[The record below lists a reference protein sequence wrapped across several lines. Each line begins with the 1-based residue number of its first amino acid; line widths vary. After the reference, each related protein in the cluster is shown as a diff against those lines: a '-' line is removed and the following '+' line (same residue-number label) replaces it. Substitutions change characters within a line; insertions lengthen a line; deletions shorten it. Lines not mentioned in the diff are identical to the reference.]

1 MFVALAKLSLG
12 GGGAAT
18 LKVTGCDFPPPGGG
32 FNTVMSLVLPYG
44 PSSAAGR
51 VGGRLVV
58 LLNLAAG
65 TFCAPVKK
73 TFALFEKPAPVSW
86 IATPF
91 VWAGVLSGVVSR
103 FRRGGCRCRA

>member
-44 PSSAAGR
+44 PSSAAGI
-51 VGGRLVV
+51 VCVRLV
-58 LLNLAAG
+58 LLFNFSAV
-65 TFCAPVKK
+65 TFWAPFKNN
-73 TFALFEKPAPVSW
+73 FALLYEPPPVLW
-86 IATPF
+86 MGTL
-91 VWAGVLSGVVSR
+91 V
-103 FRRGGCRCRA
+103 GCVRVCTRV

>member
-51 VGGRLVV
+51 VAVRLGL
-58 LLNLAAG
+58 LLNFAAIP
-65 TFCAPVKK
+65 FCAPLKNTFSLLEK
-73 TFALFEKPAPVSW
+73 TAPVHW
-86 IATPF
+86 MGTL
-91 VWAGVLSGVVSR
+91 VVGVGVCTGVVAG
-103 FRRGGCRCRA
+103 FRLGRGGVG